1 VTRIRTANA
10 QPVRGDRDYVLY
22 WMIAARRVAWSF
34 AMDRAI
40 ALARDLGK
48 PLIVLEPLRVDYPW
62 ASDRLHRFVIDG
74 MHDNQRAFAGT
85 PIAYHPYVEPCVGAG
100 KGLLVALA
108 ERACVVVTD
117 AYPCFFLP
125 RMVEAASRRLDVAL
139 EVCDGNGIVPIAAVG
154 RAYPSAAHFRRAV
167 QKLLPDAL
175 ARFPS
180 RQPLRSA
187 NALPAAGV
195 PRSIATRWPAAALPM
210 TSLQALPIDHDVPPA
225 PIRGG
230 AKAGRA
236 TLRRFVAKHL
246 DDYPT
251 LRNDPS
257 ADATSRL
264 SPYLHFGHLGV
275 HEVFAAVAEHDDWDT
290 SRLAQRATGAREGWW
305 GASPAVEAFLDQL
318 IVWRELAFNTATFV
332 PAYEHWASLPA
343 WARATLDEHRG
354 DPRPH
359 RYTRAQ
365 LERAATHDPLWNAAQ
380 RQLLREGWFH
390 GYLRMLWGKKI
401 LEWSSSPKQ
410 ALATMIAIMNR
421 WSLDGRD
428 PNAYA
433 GYAWTLGRYDRP
445 WPERAIYGKVRTM
458 SSERTAKK
466 VDVEAYAERYGEET

>member
-1 VTRIRTANA
+1 MTRIRTANE
-10 QPVRGDRDYVLY
+10 QPVRGERDYVLY
-22 WMIAARRVAWSF
+22 WMIAARRVEWSF

-48 PLIVLEPLRVDYPW
+48 PLVVLEPLRVDYPW
-62 ASDRLHRFVIDG
+62 ASDRFHRFVIDG
-74 MHDNQRAFAGT
+74 MHDNQRALERT
-85 PIAYHPYVEPCVGAG
+85 PIAYHPYVEPSVGAG
-100 KGLLVALA
+100 KGLLEVLA
-108 ERACVVVTD
+108 ARACVVVTD

-125 RMVEAASRRLDVAL
+125 RMVEAASERLDVAL
-139 EVCDGNGIVPIAAVG
+139 EVCDGNGLVPIDAVG
-154 RAYPSAAHFRRAV
+154 RAYPSAAHFRRVV
-167 QKLLPDAL
+167 QKVLPDAL
-175 ARFPS
+175 TRFPS
-180 RQPLRSA
+180 GKPLARA
-187 NALPAAGV
+187 KTLPPARV
-195 PRSIATRWPAAALPM
+195 PRAIATRWPAAALPLA
-210 TSLQALPIDHDVPPA
+210 SLHALPIDHDVPPA

-230 AKAGRA
+230 TKAGRA
-236 TLRRFVAKHL
+236 ALRRFVTEQL

-251 LRNDPS
+251 QRNDPS

-275 HEVFAAVAEHDDWDT
+275 HEVFAAVTEHDDWDA
-290 SRLAQRATGAREGWW
+290 SRLAERATGAREGWW
-305 GASPAVEAFLDQL
+305 GASPGVEAFLDQL
-318 IVWRELAFNTATFV
+318 IVWRELAFNTAARL
-332 PAYEHWASLPA
+332 PGYEHWASLPA
-343 WARATLDEHRG
+343 WARATLDEHRE

-380 RQLLREGWFH
+380 RQMLREGWFH

-466 VDVEAYAERYGEET
+466 VDVEGYLQRYGDDE